1 MNLLSILLNFPNDSG
16 PIYKETV
23 EGRFPVEPYNTLSNF
38 LFLAIIIYFSLK
50 VYKDYKKYSFLA
62 GALPVLLIGFVGGTI
77 YHATR
82 SHEIWLLLDWVP
94 IILLCLAVSIYFTL
108 KDGNNWLQ
116 KIALLGLVLVLV
128 FGVRFINWPAK
139 LKISIGYIA
148 TALGLLLPLVIYLIK
163 TKFKNGSQV
172 LYAVGAFSLAI
183 LFRILDKRL
192 DLLEIGTHWL
202 WHSFGA
208 IAVFFLMNYI
218 FIDKK
223 EASA

>member
-1 MNLLSILLNFPNDSG
+1 MNVLSILLNFPNDSG

-23 EGRFPVEPYNTLSNF
+23 EGRFPVEPFNTLSNF

-50 VYKDYKKYSFLA
+50 VYKDYKKHSFLA
-62 GALPVLLIGFVGGTI
+62 GALPVLSIGFIGGTI

-82 SHEIWLLLDWVP
+82 SHEIWLLMDWVP

-116 KIALLGLVLVLV
+116 KIWLLLLVLVLV

-163 TKFKNGSQV
+163 TNFKNGSQI
-172 LYAVGAFSLAI
+172 LYAVSAFSLAI

-192 DLLEIGTHWL
+192 DLLEMGTHWL

-218 FIDKK
+218 FLIKK
-223 EASA
+223 SIR